1 MEVKV
6 SMPDEFS
13 SELSQQIYAAAE
25 SAFKE
30 IKRKADYPDYLTVK
44 QACSYMNVSRTTLN
58 TKLIPAGLKMIT
70 IDGSIMRFSKKTIDS
85 FLEQHN
91 N

>member
-6 SMPDEFS
+6 SMPESFE

-25 SAFKE
+25 SAFKDM
-30 IKRKADYPDYLTVK
+30 KRKADYPEYMKVS
-44 QACSYMNVSRTTLN
+44 QACAYIGVSRTTLM

-70 IDGSIMRFSKKTIDS
+70 IDGSLMRFSKKSVDIFFRTT
-85 FLEQHN
+85 
-91 N
+91 

>member
-6 SMPDEFS
+6 SMPEEFS

-30 IKRKADYPDYLTVK
+30 IKRKADYL
-44 QACSYMNVSRTTLN
+44 S
-58 TKLIPAGLKMIT
+58 LIHI
-70 IDGSIMRFSKKTIDS
+70 
-85 FLEQHN
+85 
-91 N
+91 

>member
-6 SMPDEFS
+6 SMPEEFNN
-13 SELSQQIYAAAE
+13 ELSHQIYVAAE

-30 IKRKADYPDYLTVK
+30 IKRKADYPDYMTIK
-44 QACSYMNVSRTTLN
+44 QACSYIGVSRTTLM

-70 IDGSIMRFSKKTIDS
+70 IDGSLMRFSKKTIDE

>member
-6 SMPDEFS
+6 SMPESFE

-30 IKRKADYPDYLTVK
+30 IKRKADYPEYLTVK
-44 QACSYMNVSRTTLN
+44 QACSYIGVSRTTLS
-58 TKLIPAGLKMIT
+58 TKLIPSGLKVIT
-70 IDGSIMRFSKKTIDS
+70 IDGSLMRFSKKTIDS

>member
-6 SMPDEFS
+6 NMPEEFNK
-13 SELSQQIYAAAE
+13 ELSRQIYAAAE

-30 IKRKADYPDYLTVK
+30 IKRKADYPEYLTVK
-44 QACSYMNVSRTTLN
+44 QTCSYIGVSRTTLMA
-58 TKLIPAGLKMIT
+58 KLIPAGLKMIT
-70 IDGSIMRFSKKTIDS
+70 IDGSLMRFSKKAIDS

>member
-6 SMPDEFS
+6 SMPESFE
-13 SELSQQIYAAAE
+13 SELTQQIYAAAE
-25 SAFKE
+25 SAFKDM
-30 IKRKADYPDYLTVK
+30 KRKADYPDYMK
-44 QACSYMNVSRTTLN
+44 ISEACSYIGVSRTTLM

-70 IDGSIMRFSKKTIDS
+70 IDSLMRFSKKSIDQ
-85 FLEQHN
+85 FLSEHN

>member
-1 MEVKV
+1 
-6 SMPDEFS
+6 MPDEFNN
-13 SELSQQIYAAAE
+13 ELSQQIYAAAE

-30 IKRKADYPDYLTVK
+30 MKRKADYPEYLTVK
-44 QACSYMNVSRTTLN
+44 QTCAYVGVSRTTLM

-70 IDGSIMRFSKKTIDS
+70 IDGSLMRFSKKTIDD

-91 N
+91 H